1 MAEQDFLSSLRE
13 LVKSELID
21 VNTALNGEIVSY
33 ANGFATVKP
42 LASKRFKDGD
52 SQPFPLIYKVPVRW
66 PNFNGGQCGFKAPI
80 KAGDKVLIIVSQ
92 QATDGSDD
100 LRRFD
105 LTDAYCIP
113 ADNGQNAGGSNNEDT
128 IMYFGSA
135 SIRITASGAM
145 ILTAPSG
152 ITYDA
157 PTNDYNGNQ
166 TTTGLITGNNGLSIQ
181 GGAGVSVTGNIVSTG
196 TITNNGKNVG
206 STHTHGG
213 VQTGGGTTGVV
224 S

>member
-21 VNTALNGEIVSY
+21 VNTSLNGEIVSY
-33 ANGFATVKP
+33 ADGFATVKP
-42 LASKRFKDGD
+42 LANKQFKDGD
-52 SQPFPLIYKVPVRW
+52 SQPFPLVYKVPVRW
-66 PNFNGGQCGFKAPI
+66 PSFNGGQCGFKAPI
-80 KAGDKVLIIVSQ
+80 KSGDKVLIIISQ
-92 QATDGSDD
+92 QADDGSDD

-113 ADNGQNAGGSNNEDT
+113 ADNKVIAGGSNNEDT
-128 IMYFGSA
+128 IMYFGDA
-135 SIRITASGAM
+135 SIRITASGQI
-145 ILTAPSG
+145 ILTAPNG
-152 ITYDA
+152 VYYNA
-157 PTNDYNGNQ
+157 PTFAMDNNGGN
-166 TTTGLITGNNGLSIQ
+166 TAMNMTGALNITGT
-181 GGAGVSVTGNIVSTG
+181 VTA
-196 TITNNGKNVG
+196 NGKNIG

>member
-21 VNTALNGEIVSY
+21 VNTSLNGEIVSY
-33 ANGFATVKP
+33 ADGFATVKP
-42 LASKRFKDGD
+42 LANKQFKDGD
-52 SQPFPLIYKVPVRW
+52 SQPFPLVYKVPVRW
-66 PNFNGGQCGFKAPI
+66 PSFNGGQCGFKAPI
-80 KAGDKVLIIVSQ
+80 KAGDKVLIIISQ
-92 QATDGSDD
+92 QADDGSDD

-113 ADNGQNAGGSNNEDT
+113 ADNKVISGGGNNEDT

-135 SIRITASGAM
+135 SIRITASGQI
-145 ILTAPSG
+145 ILTAPNG
-152 ITYDA
+152 VYYNA
-157 PTNDYNGNQ
+157 PTFAMDNNGGN
-166 TTTGLITGNNGLSIQ
+166 TAMNMTGALNITGT
-181 GGAGVSVTGNIVSTG
+181 VTA
-196 TITNNGKNVG
+196 NGKNIG

>member
-1 MAEQDFLSSLRE
+1 MAELDFLSSLRE

-42 LASKRFKDGD
+42 LANKQFKDGD

-66 PNFNGGQCGFKAPI
+66 PSFNGGQCGFKAPI
-80 KAGDKVLIIVSQ
+80 KAGDKVLIIISQ
-92 QATDGSDD
+92 QAIDGSDD

-105 LTDAYCIP
+105 LTDAYCMP
-113 ADNGQNAGGSNNEDT
+113 ADNKVIAGGSNNEDT

-135 SIRITASGAM
+135 SIRITSDGQI
-145 ILTAPSG
+145 ILTAPNG
-152 ITYDA
+152 VYYNA
-157 PTNDYNGNQ
+157 PTFAMDNNGGD
-166 TTTGLITGNNGLSIQ
+166 TSMSMTGSVSITGT
-181 GGAGVSVTGNIVSTG
+181 VS
-196 TITNNGKNVG
+196 NNGKNIG

-213 VQTGGGTTGVV
+213 VTTGAGTTGVV

>member
-21 VNTALNGEIVSY
+21 VNTSLNGEIVSY
-33 ANGFATVKP
+33 ADGFATVKP
-42 LASKRFKDGD
+42 LANKQFKDGD
-52 SQPFPLIYKVPVRW
+52 SQPFPLVYKVPVRW
-66 PNFNGGQCGFKAPI
+66 PSFNGGQCGFKSPI
-80 KAGDKVLIIVSQ
+80 KAGDKVLIIISQ
-92 QATDGSDD
+92 QADDGSDD

-113 ADNGQNAGGSNNEDT
+113 ADNKVIAGGGNNEDT
-128 IMYFGSA
+128 IMYFGEA
-135 SIRITASGAM
+135 SIRITAEGKI
-145 ILTAPSG
+145 ILTAPAG
-152 ITYDA
+152 IEYEA
-157 PTNDYNGNQ
+157 PSNDYTGTQNV
-166 TTTGLITGNNGLSIQ
+166 TGLITGNGGLTAQ
-181 GGAGVSVTGNIVSTG
+181 GGGGVNITG
-196 TITNNGKNVG
+196 TVTANGKNIG

>member
-21 VNTALNGEIVSY
+21 VNTSLNGEIVFY
-33 ANGFATVKP
+33 VDGFATVKP
-42 LASKRFKDGD
+42 LANKQFKDGD

-66 PNFNGGQCGFKAPI
+66 PSFNGGQCGFKAPI
-80 KAGDKVLIIVSQ
+80 KAGDKVLIIISQ
-92 QATDGSDD
+92 QADDGSDD

-113 ADNGQNAGGSNNEDT
+113 ADNKVIAGGSNNEDT
-128 IMYFGSA
+128 IMYFGDA
-135 SIRITASGAM
+135 SIRITAEGKI
-145 ILTAPSG
+145 ILTAPAGIEYEAPSNAYSG
-152 ITYDA
+152 TQ
-157 PTNDYNGNQ
+157 NV
-166 TTTGLITGNNGLSIQ
+166 TGLITGNGGLTAQ
-181 GGAGVSVTGNIVSTG
+181 GGGGVNITGAI
-196 TITNNGKNVG
+196 INNGKNIG

>member
-21 VNTALNGEIVSY
+21 VNTALNGDIVSY

-42 LASKRFKDGD
+42 LANKQFKDGD

-66 PNFNGGQCGFKAPI
+66 PSFNGGQCGFKAPI
-80 KAGDKVLIIVSQ
+80 KAGDKVLIIISQ
-92 QATDGSDD
+92 QADDGSDD

-113 ADNGQNAGGSNNEDT
+113 ADNKLVSGGSNNEDT

-135 SIRITASGAM
+135 SIRITASGKI
-145 ILTAPSG
+145 ILTAPAG
-152 ITYDA
+152 IEYEA
-157 PTNDYNGNQ
+157 PSNDYTGTQNVE
-166 TTTGLITGNNGLSIQ
+166 GLITGNGGLTAQ
-181 GGAGVSVTGNIVSTG
+181 GGSGVNITGAI
-196 TITNNGKNVG
+196 INNGKNIS
-206 STHTHGG
+206 STHTHTG
-213 VQTGGGTTGVV
+213 VQTGGGTTGIV

>member
-21 VNTALNGEIVSY
+21 VNTSLNGEIVSY
-33 ANGFATVKP
+33 ADGFATVKP
-42 LASKRFKDGD
+42 LANKQFKDGD
-52 SQPFPLIYKVPVRW
+52 SQPFPLVYKVPVRW
-66 PNFNGGQCGFKAPI
+66 PSFNGGQCGFKAPI
-80 KAGDKVLIIVSQ
+80 KAGDKVLIIISQ
-92 QATDGSDD
+92 QADDGSDD

-113 ADNGQNAGGSNNEDT
+113 ADNKVISGGGNNEDT
-128 IMYFGSA
+128 IMYFGEA
-135 SIRITASGAM
+135 SIRITASGQI
-145 ILTAPSG
+145 ILTAPDG
-152 ITYDA
+152 VYYNA
-157 PTNDYNGNQ
+157 PTFAMDNNGGN
-166 TTTGLITGNNGLSIQ
+166 TAMNMTGALNITGT
-181 GGAGVSVTGNIVSTG
+181 VTA
-196 TITNNGKNVG
+196 NGKNIG

>member
-21 VNTALNGEIVSY
+21 VNTSLNGEIVSY
-33 ANGFATVKP
+33 ADGFATVKP
-42 LASKRFKDGD
+42 LANKQFKDGD

-66 PNFNGGQCGFKAPI
+66 PSFNGGQCGFKAPI
-80 KAGDKVLIIVSQ
+80 KAGDNVLIIISQ
-92 QATDGSDD
+92 QADDGSDD

-113 ADNGQNAGGSNNEDT
+113 ADNKVIAGGGNNEDT

-135 SIRITASGAM
+135 SIRITASGQI
-145 ILTAPSG
+145 ILTAPNG
-152 ITYDA
+152 VYYNA
-157 PTNDYNGNQ
+157 PTFAMDNNGGN
-166 TTTGLITGNNGLSIQ
+166 TAMNMTGALNITGT
-181 GGAGVSVTGNIVSTG
+181 VTA
-196 TITNNGKNVG
+196 NGKNIG

>member
-21 VNTALNGEIVSY
+21 VNTSLNGEIVSY
-33 ANGFATVKP
+33 ADGFATVKP
-42 LASKRFKDGD
+42 LANKQFKDGD

-66 PNFNGGQCGFKAPI
+66 PSFNGGQCGFKAPI
-80 KAGDKVLIIVSQ
+80 KSGDKVLIIISQ
-92 QATDGSDD
+92 QADDGSDD

-113 ADNGQNAGGSNNEDT
+113 ADNKVIAGGSNNEDT
-128 IMYFGSA
+128 IMFFGDA
-135 SIRITASGAM
+135 SIRITASGQI
-145 ILTAPSG
+145 ILTAPNG
-152 ITYDA
+152 VYYNA
-157 PTNDYNGNQ
+157 PTFAMDNNGGN
-166 TTTGLITGNNGLSIQ
+166 TAMNMTGALNITGT
-181 GGAGVSVTGNIVSTG
+181 VTA
-196 TITNNGKNVG
+196 NGKNIG